1 MVRIQS
7 WIRVCIM
14 LTITHLY
21 RSRAFQFRH
30 SIQRTF
36 ITTPSKQK
44 NPTVVNPFYYH
55 HSSFQPTKQNDS
67 WKRLSS
73 SIFSTNTNTNNNNN
87 NNNDDGEWNTLEEEE
102 EGNDWR
108 NNNHNLEVLPKGVPD
123 GFYIIQQ
130 YSVPMDGFSDDNLNL
145 ERIEVDSKNVT
156 LPLAL
161 TILDPQTYPSFSR
174 ARKACRYGTYY
185 IILYSSF
192 HS

>member
-44 NPTVVNPFYYH
+44 IHTVVNPFYHHHHH

-73 SIFSTNTNTNNNNN
+73 SIFSTNTN
-87 NNNDDGEWNTLEEEE
+87 NDDGEWNTLEEEE
-102 EGNDWR
+102 DNDWR